1 MEPMKHQKL
10 THILT
15 FLGIFLFSC
24 VSTLSIAQYDDP
36 VDSNSV
42 AFQQELARQLRL
54 QKLDK
59 IKANDSI
66 QSRVDA
72 EVNKHRLEMLTREWW
87 GLPTMREA
95 ARLDKARYER
105 YDEYMEPLG
114 LNKNRSNP
122 IRYRGRSGI
131 EDEQN
136 LIVMGWHPHWQGD
149 AYKTYNYK
157 LLTHIAFHSYE
168 VNPFTGSYNN
178 FQAIYDFK
186 YGDLIPT
193 AHLDTC
199 NVLLTVSSHGMMNN
213 EIFFTS
219 EPIVQDNLI
228 DSLLSIV
235 LSADAD
241 GIDINF
247 EEVPVEYKLDF
258 IKFVKELSFA
268 MRETNSN
275 YTITMTVPM
284 HDPNNVYDLEALAAW
299 VDYFVITGYN
309 FHITES
315 GLKKGPM
322 APLLAKDANVRGTHF
337 RHIETM
343 TLDSLLRVPYTIQN
357 IVVLHSEEH
366 IKLLTDSL
374 HRYIQQLAASTTDDY
389 NEYDL
394 AEMLRVIRLSDTRRG
409 DPLMN
414 HPTIE
419 GILRRTWCEVELLK
433 DFKPGEPVKFFLFKP
448 KWNVFDVK
456 ERDLFQRITT
466 VTSKVD
472 SSMFD
477 LRALVEEYKKEIG
490 EGYEA
495 SLIMALPYH
504 GAVWNIRGE
513 KDEFEGY
520 LPYSEVRHLIS
531 VKRAKL
537 YYDKATQSLK
547 AIVSD
552 TLGPSHE
559 IFFDNS
565 TSLGLKYDFTI
576 EEGLGGIA
584 LWSLGADHSHQA
596 LWTELETAFATKRFW
611 NTQANK
617 YEKLKISKSNK
628 VGYTIEYTMRRFRN
642 LILATLFFVAIF
654 IAISFIFSLL
664 DWKVRDVLF
673 YSGAF
678 RIFYLVLFTVLV
690 LVFGSYVGLFKN
702 KMATFL
708 IGTLLG
714 ILLTWIAST
723 MVDKEH
729 DKLP

>member
-1 MEPMKHQKL
+1 MKHQKL

-15 FLGIFLFSC
+15 YLGIFVLSC
-24 VSTLSIAQYDDP
+24 VANLSTAQNDL
-36 VDSNSV
+36 DSNSIE
-42 AFQQELARQLRL
+42 FKRYLAEQKRLYQLD
-54 QKLDK
+54 Q
-59 IKANDSI
+59 IKADDSI
-66 QSRVDA
+66 QARVDA

-87 GLPTMREA
+87 GLPTLHESK
-95 ARLDKARYER
+95 RLDKARYER
-105 YDEYMEPLG
+105 YDSYMEPLG
-114 LNKNRSNP
+114 LKHNRHQPMRHRSQ
-122 IRYRGRSGI
+122 SGI
-131 EDEQN
+131 DDEQN

-178 FQAIYDFK
+178 FQAIYDFR
-186 YGDLIPT
+186 YSDLVAT

-228 DSLLSIV
+228 DSLLSIIID
-235 LSADAD
+235 AGAD

-247 EEVPVEYKLDF
+247 EEVPVEYKAEF
-258 IKFVKELSFA
+258 IKFVKELSFS

-284 HDPNNVYDLEALAAW
+284 HDPDDVYDLGALAAW
-299 VDYFVITGYN
+299 VDYFIITGYN
-309 FHITES
+309 FHIKPN
-315 GLKKGPM
+315 GLQKGPL
-322 APLLAKDANVRGTHF
+322 APLLTRDAAVRGTFF
-337 RHIETM
+337 RHIENM
-343 TLDSLLRVPYTIQN
+343 SLDSLLRVPYTIQN
-357 IVVLHSEEH
+357 ITVLHGDEH

-374 HRYIQQLAASTTDDY
+374 HRYIQQLSTNKEDY

-394 AEMLRVIRLSDTRRG
+394 AEMLKIVRLSDTRG
-409 DPLMN
+409 GTPLMS
-414 HPTIE
+414 HPSIK
-419 GILRRTWCEVELLK
+419 GILRRTWCDVELVK
-433 DFKPGEPVKFFLFKP
+433 DYEPREPTKFFLFKP
-448 KWNVFDVK
+448 KFNVLDIK
-456 ERDLFQRITT
+456 ERDLFRRIGT

-477 LRALVEEYKKEIG
+477 LGALVKSYKEEIG

-504 GAVWNIRGE
+504 GAVWNIRGA

-520 LPYSEVRHLIS
+520 LPYSEIRHL
-531 VKRAKL
+531 VNVRRARL
-537 YYDKATQSLK
+537 EYDKATQSLK

-552 TLGPSHE
+552 SLGPSHE

-565 TSLGLKYDFTI
+565 TSLGLKYDFSI
-576 EEGLGGIA
+576 EQGLGGIA
-584 LWSLGADHSHQA
+584 LWSLGSDHSHQA
-596 LWTELETAFATKRFW
+596 LWTELEEAFATKRFW
-611 NTQANK
+611 SEKANK
-617 YEKLKISKSNK
+617 YEKIKVEKSNK
-628 VGYTIEYTMRRFRN
+628 VSYTIEYSMRRFRN

-654 IAISFIFSLL
+654 VAISFIFSLL

-690 LVFGSYVGLFKN
+690 LVFGSYVGLFKT
-702 KMATFL
+702 KMVTFL
-708 IGTLLG
+708 VGILLG
-714 ILLTWIAST
+714 MLLTWIAST
-723 MVDKEH
+723 MVNREH
-729 DKLP
+729 EKLP

>member
-1 MEPMKHQKL
+1 MKHQKL

-15 FLGIFLFSC
+15 YLGIFVLSC
-24 VSTLSIAQYDDP
+24 VATLSTAQKDAI
-36 VDSNSV
+36 DSNSRE
-42 AFQQELARQLRL
+42 FQIYLEQKLRE
-54 QKLDK
+54 QKLDQ
-59 IKANDSI
+59 IKADDSI
-66 QSRVDA
+66 QYRVDV

-87 GLPTMREA
+87 GLPTLHESK
-95 ARLDKARYER
+95 RLDKARYER
-105 YDEYMEPLG
+105 YDTYMEPLG
-114 LNKNRSNP
+114 LKHNRYNP
-122 IRYRGRSGI
+122 MRYRSRASI

-149 AYKTYNYK
+149 AFKTYNYK
-157 LLTHIAFHSYE
+157 LLTHLAFHSYE

-178 FQAIYDFK
+178 FQAIYDFR
-186 YGDLIPT
+186 YSDLIPT

-199 NVLLTVSSHGMMNN
+199 NVLLTVSNHGMMNN

-219 EPIVQDNLI
+219 EPIVQENLI
-228 DSLLSIV
+228 DSLLSII
-235 LSADAD
+235 LDADAD

-247 EEVPVEYKLDF
+247 EEVPLEYKSEF

-284 HDPNNVYDLEALAAW
+284 HDPDDVYDLGALAAW

-309 FHITES
+309 FHITSS
-315 GLKKGPM
+315 GLNKGPL
-322 APLLAKDANVRGTHF
+322 APLLTKDAAVRGTF
-337 RHIETM
+337 SRHIENM
-343 TLDSLLRVPYTIQN
+343 TLDSLLRVPYSIQN
-357 IVVLHSEEH
+357 ITILHGEEH
-366 IKLLTDSL
+366 IELLTDSL
-374 HRYIQQLAASTTDDY
+374 HRYIQQLSTNKEDY

-394 AEMLRVIRLSDTRRG
+394 AEMLKIVRLSDTRG
-409 DPLMN
+409 GKPLMN
-414 HPTIE
+414 HPIMK
-419 GILRRTWCEVELLK
+419 GILRRTSCSVDLLR
-433 DFKPGEPVKFFLFKP
+433 DYEPRKSSSFFLFKP
-448 KWNVFDVK
+448 KWDLLDVK
-456 ERDLFQRITT
+456 ERDLFQKIET
-466 VTSKVD
+466 VTSKID

-477 LRALVEEYKKEIG
+477 LKALVDSYKKEIG

-504 GAVWNIRGE
+504 GAVWNIRGD

-520 LPYSEVRHLIS
+520 LPYSEIRHLIS
-531 VKRAKL
+531 VRRARL
-537 YYDKATQSLK
+537 EYNKATQSLK

-552 TLGPSHE
+552 SLGPSHE

-565 TSLGLKYDFTI
+565 TTLGLKYDFSI
-576 EEGLGGIA
+576 EEGLGGVA

-596 LWTELETAFATKRFW
+596 LWTELEEAFATKRFW
-611 NTQANK
+611 NEKANK
-617 YEKLKISKSNK
+617 YQKLKVEKSNK
-628 VGYTIEYTMRRFRN
+628 VSYTIEYTMRRFRN

-690 LVFGSYVGLFKN
+690 LVFGSSIGLFKN
-702 KMATFL
+702 KMVTFL
-708 IGTLLG
+708 VGILLG
-714 ILLTWIAST
+714 MLLTWIASS
-723 MVDKEH
+723 MVNKEH
-729 DKLP
+729 EKLP